1 MRDYFDRPDVFGQE
15 ASKHGRRAGR
25 DRLVA
30 AGLVIACCV
39 LGAFLAALLGGRAG
53 RDRLVAAAGLVIAC
67 CVVGALLAI
76 ALLGS
81 LRL

>member
-15 ASKHGRRAGR
+15 ASKHGR
-25 DRLVA
+25 
-30 AGLVIACCV
+30 
-39 LGAFLAALLGGRAG
+39 RAG